1 MRQGTSCLFN
11 LITLVFVALTAVV
24 ILGAIAIAINALEP
38 PFLAPDP
45 TLVPPTA
52 AVLPSLTP
60 STVPGAE
67 DSLTLTP
74 EAPAQ

>member
-1 MRQGTSCLFN
+1 MSRGTSCLFN
-11 LITLVFVALTAVV
+11 LITLVFVVLTVVV
-24 ILGAIAIAINALEP
+24 IAGAVAIATDAMEP

-52 AVLPSLTP
+52 AVIPTLTP

-67 DSLTLTP
+67 ETLTLTP

>member
-1 MRQGTSCLFN
+1 LFN
-11 LITLVFVALTAVV
+11 LITLVFVALTVVV
-24 ILGAIAIAINALEP
+24 ILGAIAIAIDAMEP

-45 TLVPPTA
+45 TSVPPTA
-52 AVLPSLTP
+52 AVIPTLTP

-67 DSLTLTP
+67 DALNLTP